1 MSLAR
6 ILSLNAGIQTVRAF
20 SQLVEEWEYY
30 NAGTAYQSMKYVMA
44 KNSPCYYPQTI
55 PNEHLTELSRPSI
68 YKFSNNIV
76 YEYLQIFPLAYEL
89 DYMEVVITLADIF
102 FKLYEKLFHP
112 ESFR

>member
-1 MSLAR
+1 
-6 ILSLNAGIQTVRAF
+6 
-20 SQLVEEWEYY
+20 
-30 NAGTAYQSMKYVMA
+30 MKYVMA
-44 KNSPCYYPQTI
+44 KNSTCYYPQTI
-55 PNEHLTELSRPSI
+55 PNENLTELSRPSI